1 MITRETLYVGAQ
13 PARLD
18 KSQVVQIKN
27 REQTEIVPDGT
38 VIQRW
43 DYITLVNSKCRR
55 PSTLKPLRHRSD
67 TLADDVVD
75 FLDLK
80 PGQDALGAIEKHLA
94 KSSISSGVHAERD
107 SSSVSGELD
116 ATGDDCVHK
125 FWRHVTKEPP
135 SLLGFE
141 NHRLKDYEARG
152 TPDEAIRRN
161 DRTGRSSPLVQ
172 PSMEE
177 GQAVFW
183 RYAGS
188 IFTSLMHFALA
199 GGFGAP
205 HLAATMKATAYL
217 TSNSRDATYRRL
229 LETTL
234 FVLDAMTDM
243 RVGKGKGWR
252 SAVRVRLLHAQ
263 VRRKIR
269 LGLGKEGKYDYE
281 EHGIPI
287 NQADLATVL
296 GAFMI
301 APLWSLK
308 RSGITLTDFELT
320 SYQTAWRYVGYYLGI
335 DAHLLNEFYGTT
347 YQDAESAFASLAFD
361 AFPEESSALDPLSTP
376 TYKILSA
383 VSERPPR
390 KQSIGHHL
398 QYSRRLL
405 GTGLADQLSIP
416 RRASW
421 RDKLS
426 VEFDLICSWTF
437 VQFGRTWI
445 RKGWDIDRQLLVKRV
460 IPLLV
465 MWNLGE
471 RRTVF
476 AWREE
481 TRRQDKLGQDEGED
495 ADVVMGPTVGKQV
508 RREWFWLLGEIVGG
522 ILVTAVSVGAG
533 SWYLASRLSR
543 LIL

>member
-1 MITRETLYVGAQ
+1 MLTRETLYVGEQ
-13 PARLD
+13 PDKLD
-18 KSQVVQIKN
+18 PSQIVHITS
-27 REQTEIVPDGT
+27 REQTEQVPDGAT
-38 VIQRW
+38 IQRW
-43 DYITLVNSKCRR
+43 DYVTVVNSKCRR
-55 PSTLKPLRHRSD
+55 PSNLQPLRHLSD
-67 TLADDVVD
+67 DLADQVVD
-75 FLDLK
+75 MLELK
-80 PGQDALGAIEKHLA
+80 PGQDALSAIEAHLA
-94 KSSISSGVHAERD
+94 RSRD
-107 SSSVSGELD
+107 GKRD
-116 ATGDDCVHK
+116 GGKRDCVDE
-125 FWRHVTKEPP
+125 FWQYVTQEPP
-135 SLLGFE
+135 SALGFSQI
-141 NHRLKDYEARG
+141 NYKNYSSRG
-152 TPDEAIRRN
+152 RPDEAMHRN
-161 DRTGRSSPLVQ
+161 DRSGKSSPLGQ
-172 PSMEE
+172 PCLEE

-188 IFTSLMHFALA
+188 IFTALMHFSLA

-243 RVGKGKGWR
+243 RVGEGKGWR

-269 LGLGKEGKYDYE
+269 LGLGKQGKYDYE

-301 APLWSLK
+301 APLWSLQ
-308 RSGITLTDFELT
+308 RTGISLTAFELS

-335 DAHLLNEFYGTT
+335 DADLLEEFYGST
-347 YQDAESAFASLAFD
+347 YADAESAFASLAFD
-361 AFPEESSALDPLSTP
+361 AFPTESPSDPLSTP

-405 GTGLADQLSIP
+405 GTGLANQLSISSNAAWKD
-416 RRASW
+416 RAS
-421 RDKLS
+421 
-426 VEFDLICSWTF
+426 VAFDLYCSYIF
-437 VQFGRTWI
+437 VTFGRLWP
-445 RKGWDIDRQLLVKRV
+445 RKGWDRDRQAWVKKV

-465 MWNLGE
+465 LWNLGE

-476 AWREE
+476 AWRPEQ
-481 TRRQDKLGQDEGED
+481 RREDKLGKDEGED
-495 ADVVMGPTVGKQV
+495 VVSDVTFARQAISMLTDVPN
-508 RREWFWLLGEIVGG
+508 
-522 ILVTAVSVGAG
+522 VS
-533 SWYLASRLSR
+533 
-543 LIL
+543 